1 MLTAD
6 LRCSPNDTN
15 TCLIAGLSVS
25 CHSCTEALAISTCI
39 TRARVLHTVLIIWV
53 WIHLW
58 EHVMMLDSYH
68 ITGNFNVLTQNAFH
82 LYLVMAVF
90 ERNFLYDATLYF
102 CPCLSIGGLKAWV
115 KAWRIALHP
124 RTMGLIWLGFSRAD
138 VRLIPCLYALLHIRL
153 LPVVHESA
161 GRHSGF
167 SSGGTL

>member
-1 MLTAD
+1 VQKKVYVSEESAY
-6 LRCSPNDTN
+6 LR
-15 TCLIAGLSVS
+15 
-25 CHSCTEALAISTCI
+25 
-39 TRARVLHTVLIIWV
+39 
-53 WIHLW
+53 
-58 EHVMMLDSYH
+58 
-68 ITGNFNVLTQNAFH
+68 
-82 LYLVMAVF
+82 LVKYGS
-90 ERNFLYDATLYF
+90 R
-102 CPCLSIGGLKAWV
+102 SSLKAWV